1 MSSPPVTTKTGDGGY
16 TDLID
21 EVGIPK
27 YGLRVEVNGT
37 LDEANSVLGVA
48 RATSQSRHVRES
60 IFKIQSQ
67 LYVAM
72 AEIAGGTHVIDAE
85 AVADVEGLGQC
96 LREGIKIPRGFITPG
111 STVVGAQIDVARS
124 ILRRAERRAAL
135 MHHTG
140 QLSATMMKYLNRL
153 GDVLFELARWEESQE
168 GEDPDRPFGR
178 VVSPQGVQ

>member
-1 MSSPPVTTKTGDGGY
+1 MSSAPVTTKTGDAGY

-21 EVGIPK
+21 EAGIPK

-48 RATSQSRHVRES
+48 RATSQSRHVKES
-60 IFKIQSQ
+60 IFKVQSQ
-67 LYVAM
+67 LYAAM
-72 AEIAGGTHVIDAE
+72 AEIAGGPLAIDGE
-85 AVADVEGLGQC
+85 AVADVEGLGTC
-96 LREGIKIPRGFITPG
+96 LKEGIKIPRGFITPG

-135 MHHTG
+135 MFHTG
-140 QLSATMMKYLNRL
+140 GITVDMMRYLNRL
-153 GDVLFELARWEESQE
+153 GDVLFELARWEEAQE

-178 VVSPQGVQ
+178 MMSPQGVQ